1 MMMKKTRRTPQ
12 QWQQLVS
19 DWQHSGQTV
28 AEFCQSH
35 PITPSNFYLWR
46 KRLDTDVTETA
57 LPPWIALS
65 SSAATDVVNANDW
78 QLELSLPGG
87 VILRMKQGQ

>member
-1 MMMKKTRRTPQ
+1 MKKTRRTSH
-12 QWQQLVS
+12 QWQQLIN

-28 AEFCQSH
+28 AEFCQSQH
-35 PITPSNFYLWR
+35 VTPSSFYLWR
-46 KRLDTDVTETA
+46 KRLDTDVSETT
-57 LPPWIALS
+57 LSPWIALS
-65 SSAATDVVNANDW
+65 SSPGTDVVSGNDW

>member
-1 MMMKKTRRTPQ
+1 MKKTRRTPQ
-12 QWQQLVS
+12 QWQQLIS

-28 AEFCQSH
+28 AEFCQSQH
-35 PITPSNFYLWR
+35 VTASNFYLWR
-46 KRLDTDVTETA
+46 KRLDPDVTEAT
-57 LPPWIALS
+57 LSPWIALS
-65 SSAATDVVNANDW
+65 SPAGTDVVNGNDW